1 MAGGVSAWRPLLARV
16 AVRLLTPGFYLLV
29 LGGLQLFLLWEYR
42 LLFGPWPAIVC
53 AALWLGLLVSLA
65 RVHGH
70 WNLKLS
76 AISILGIGT
85 AIVPTVL
92 GIIERARIG
101 VSVEHDGL
109 LQIESAIDRLLAGQA
124 IYGVDWSG
132 TPMAQLTWNLVPG
145 GNPALHH
152 FAYLPLTVLVGVPFR
167 LVAGALGL
175 PFDYR
180 VVLIAFALVA
190 LAAVLALPFAP
201 ERRFM
206 LVCALSI
213 NPLITIYLWP
223 GRNDIEFL
231 ACLLVSL
238 ALMARGRITVAA
250 LALGIAVAF
259 KPFAWP
265 AVPFFVLLLYL
276 RWRSMRSMRE
286 PVAALLAMALPAV
299 LTITPFFLANPSAF
313 WDDIVRYTAGG
324 TQHAYPIAGYGFG
337 ELLYQTGM
345 IARRTD
351 VFPFAIFQLAAMV
364 PVLFFAC
371 RAFLRRPT
379 AGRWMAGYAALL
391 LAFTFFSRFFN
402 DNYVGVVITMF
413 LCASALSDQTLTTVS
428 GRTAQRLAA

>member
-1 MAGGVSAWRPLLARV
+1 MAGRVSARRPLLARV
-16 AVRLLTPGFYLLV
+16 ATRLLTPTVFLAV

-42 LLFGPWPAIVC
+42 LIFGPWPAIVC

-65 RVHGH
+65 RVDGH
-70 WNLKLS
+70 WKPKLA
-76 AISILGIGT
+76 AISILGMGT

-124 IYGVDWSG
+124 IYGVDWSA
-132 TPMAQLTWNLVPG
+132 TPMARLTWNLVPG

-152 FAYLPLTVLVGVPFR
+152 FAYYPLTVLVGVPFR
-167 LVAGALGL
+167 LLAGALGL

-180 VVLIAFALVA
+180 IVLIAFALVA
-190 LAAVLALPFAP
+190 LAAVLAFPFAP
-201 ERRFM
+201 DRRLM
-206 LVCALSI
+206 LVCAILV
-213 NPLITIYLWP
+213 NPLITLYLWP

-231 ACLLVSL
+231 ACLLVCL
-238 ALMARGRITVAA
+238 TLMARGRITLSA
-250 LALGIAVAF
+250 LALGIAVAL

-265 AVPFFVLLLYL
+265 AVPFFMLVLYV
-276 RWRSMRSMRE
+276 RGQSTRSMRE
-286 PVAALLAMALPAV
+286 PVTALLAMALPAV
-299 LTITPFFLANPSAF
+299 LTITPFFLINPSGF

-324 TQHAYPIAGYGFG
+324 TQHAYPIVGYGFG
-337 ELLYQTGM
+337 ELLYQTGL

-364 PVLFFAC
+364 PVLFFAS

-391 LAFTFFSRFFN
+391 LAFTFFARFFN

-413 LCASALSDQTLTTVS
+413 LCAGALGDQILTTVS
-428 GRTAQRLAA
+428 ARPAQRLAA